1 MQRPE
6 RLAICGWL
14 FRSRLAAS
22 GRSCPPSSG
31 TSCLSLQRFPAM
43 VKPDLLLRLGIRVAL
58 LIGLFAVA
66 GAAVAADPPQQA
78 PGHDDSRAL
87 VKRGAEIYA
96 NLCASCH
103 GDQGEGAEG
112 AYELPLTGDRSIVEL
127 AEVIDQTMPEG
138 EPELCAGEDA
148 AAVAQ
153 YMFETFYSE
162 AAQMRMVPPRAAL
175 ARLTAQ
181 QYRQSL
187 SDLFAHF
194 YGRGRVGEERGLM
207 GIYFDNPG
215 WKEDKKVL
223 TRTDPNIDVD
233 YGQAS
238 PGEGM
243 QDTKFAVY
251 WQGAILAPKTG
262 SYFIRAR
269 GNGSYLVKFID
280 ADARFFDNHV
290 SSGEIQEHSATVD
303 LVAGQLYPLRVDLIK
318 RERKTGNVDISL
330 TLSWKTPQGIEEPI
344 PTRYLVPGWFPTAF
358 APQTPLPPDDRSAG
372 YERGSTISRQWDE
385 ATTQGALEFADV
397 AVEKLWPKY
406 EKDRRDR
413 KDAPQGRELLRQFC
427 CELLDVAMR
436 RPAGSELQQLFVDK
450 QLAEASSDEEAIRRV
465 VLLALKS
472 PRFLYPT
479 LDHDADPSYRRG
491 NRLALTLWDSIPDAS
506 LLDAASKGGLRDA
519 DAVRQHARR
528 MLADPR
534 AKAKV
539 LDGLHEWLDL
549 ARWEEISKSR
559 ELYPEFDEA
568 LVSDLRT
575 SLDLFLEAVVWSEA
589 SDFRQLLQA
598 DWAFTSER
606 IVEFYGDA
614 WKPEGEAT
622 DGRFARTGSDSSVRA
637 GVVTHPLLMSALAYG
652 DASSPIFRGVF
663 LLRHMLGRKIRPPND
678 AFTPL
683 SPDLHPE
690 LTTRQRV
697 ELQTSPV
704 SCMTCHVRI
713 NGLGFALE
721 GFDAVGRLRGEDR
734 AQPIDASGNY
744 IDRAGQQVRF
754 ENAADLTRY
763 LAVSDDVQVAFINRM
778 FLHFV
783 KHPVGAYGENRLD
796 ELKTRFQES
805 GYNIREL
812 LIEIAVIAAEGP
824 VPVPAA

>member
-1 MQRPE
+1 MA
-6 RLAICGWL
+6 LVTSW
-14 FRSRLAAS
+14 LAATAVS
-22 GRSCPPSSG
+22 LHADEPAAEVEATASKW
-31 TSCLSLQRFPAM
+31 LSE
-43 VKPDLLLRLGIRVAL
+43 
-58 LIGLFAVA
+58 
-66 GAAVAADPPQQA
+66 
-78 PGHDDSRAL
+78 
-87 VKRGAEIYA
+87 RGAEIYA
-96 NLCASCH
+96 NQCASCH
-103 GDQGEGAEG
+103 GEQGQGVEG
-112 AYELPLTGDRSIVEL
+112 AYAMPLTGDHSIAEL
-127 AEVIDQTMPEG
+127 ADLIDQTMPEG
-138 EPELCAGEDA
+138 EPEACVGEDA

-153 YMFETFYSE
+153 YMFDAFYSE

-194 YGRGRVGEERGLM
+194 YGRGQVGEERGLM
-207 GIYFDNPG
+207 GIYFNNPG

-243 QDTKFAVY
+243 EDTKFAIY
-251 WQGAILAPKTG
+251 WQGAVLAPKSG
-262 SYFIRAR
+262 SYLIRAR
-269 GNGSYLVKFID
+269 GNGSYIVKFVD
-280 ADARFFDNHV
+280 ADAPFFDNHV
-290 SSGEIQEHSATVD
+290 SSGEIQEHSTTVD
-303 LVAGQLYPLRVDLIK
+303 LVAGQVYPLRVELIK

-330 TLSWKTPQGIEEPI
+330 TLSWKTPRGIEEPI

-372 YERGSTISRQWDE
+372 YVRGSTISRQWDE
-385 ATTQGALEFADV
+385 ATTQGALEFAEV

-406 EKDRRDR
+406 EKDHRNRQ
-413 KDAPQGRELLRQFC
+413 DAPQGRELLRQFC
-427 CELLDVAMR
+427 GEVLDVAMR
-436 RPAGSELQQLFVDK
+436 RPASPELRELFVDK
-450 QLAEASSDEEAIRRV
+450 QLAEAPNDEEAIRRV

-479 LDHDADPSYRRG
+479 LDQDADSGYRRA
-491 NRLALTLWDSIPDAS
+491 NRLALVLWDSLPDAS
-506 LLDAASKGGLRDA
+506 LRDAASKGGLNDIE
-519 DAVRQHARR
+519 AVRNQARR

-534 AKAKV
+534 AKAKI
-539 LDGLHEWLDL
+539 LDGMHEWLDL
-549 ARWEEISKSR
+549 ARWEEISKNR
-559 ELYPEFDEA
+559 ELYPDFDAE

-575 SLDLFLEAVVWSEA
+575 SLDLFLEAVIWSEA

-598 DWAFTSER
+598 DWAYTSDR
-606 IVEFYGDA
+606 IAAFYGDP
-614 WKPEGEAT
+614 WKPAEEAT
-622 DGRFARTGSDSSVRA
+622 QGRFARTGSDSSVRA

-663 LLRHMLGRKIRPPND
+663 LLRHLLGRKMRPPND

-697 ELQTSPV
+697 ELQTSPAA
-704 SCMTCHVRI
+704 CMTCHVRI
-713 NGLGFALE
+713 NGLGFTLE
-721 GFDAVGRLRGEDR
+721 GFDAVGRLRHEER
-734 AQPIDASGNY
+734 SQAIDASGNY
-744 IDRAGQQVRF
+744 VDRAGQQVRF
-754 ENAADLTRY
+754 ENTADLTRY

-824 VPVPAA
+824 VPPATA

>member
-1 MQRPE
+1 MASQFSAKSTESVRMQRPGNL
-6 RLAICGWL
+6 RTGVSKGKSHHCLRMIYGAI
-14 FRSRLAAS
+14 
-22 GRSCPPSSG
+22 
-31 TSCLSLQRFPAM
+31 
-43 VKPDLLLRLGIRVAL
+43 
-58 LIGLFAVA
+58 LIGLGWLAES
-66 GAAVAADPPQQA
+66 GMAAEPVQTDVPLL
-78 PGHDDSRAL
+78 R
-87 VKRGAEIYA
+87 KRGAEIYA
-96 NLCASCH
+96 SLCTGCH
-103 GDQGEGAEG
+103 GEQGQGVEG
-112 AYELPLTGDRSIVEL
+112 AYELPLAGDHSIAEL
-127 AEVIDQTMPEG
+127 AELVDRTMPEG
-138 EPELCAGEDA
+138 EPEACVGEDA
-148 AAVAQ
+148 VAVAH
-153 YMFETFYSE
+153 YMFDAFYSE

-194 YGRGRVGEERGLM
+194 YGRGKVGEERGLT
-207 GIYFDNPG
+207 GIYFNHPG

-223 TRTDPNIDVD
+223 TRTDPNIDFD

-243 QDTKFAVY
+243 EDTKFAVY

-262 SYFIRAR
+262 SYFIRAS
-269 GNGSYLVKFID
+269 GNGSYIVKFID
-280 ADARFFDNHV
+280 ADAPFFDNHV

-303 LVAGQLYPLRVDLIK
+303 LVAGQVYPLRVELIK
-318 RERKTGNVDISL
+318 RERKTGNVNISL

-344 PTRYLVPGWFPTAF
+344 PTRYLIPGWFPTAF

-372 YERGSTISRQWDE
+372 YVRGSTISRQWDE
-385 ATTQGALEFADV
+385 ATTQGALEFAEV

-406 EKDRRDR
+406 EKDRRNR
-413 KDAPQGRELLRQFC
+413 ENAPQGRALLQSFC
-427 CELLDVAMR
+427 YELLDLAMR
-436 RPAGSELQQLFVDK
+436 RPAGPELRQLYVDK
-450 QLAEASSDEEAIRRV
+450 QLDEAPSDEEAIRRV

-479 LDHDADPSYRRG
+479 LDHDAEPGYRRA
-491 NRLALTLWDSIPDAS
+491 NRLALALWDSLPDAV
-506 LLDAASKGGLRDA
+506 LRDAAGKGGLNDA
-519 DAVRQHARR
+519 EAVRRQARR

-534 AKAKV
+534 AKAKI
-539 LDGLHEWLDL
+539 LDGMHEWLDL
-549 ARWEEISKSR
+549 ARWEEISKNR
-559 ELYPEFDEA
+559 ELYPDFDAE

-575 SLDLFLEAVVWSEA
+575 SLDLFLEAVIWSEA

-598 DWAFTSER
+598 DWAYTSDR
-606 IVEFYGDA
+606 IAAFYGDA
-614 WKPEGEAT
+614 WKPAEEVT
-622 DGRFARTGSDSSVRA
+622 QGRFARTGADSSVRA

-663 LLRHMLGRKIRPPND
+663 LLRHLLGRKMRPPND

-697 ELQTSPV
+697 ELQTSPAA
-704 SCMTCHVRI
+704 CMTCHVRI
-713 NGLGFALE
+713 NGLGFTLE
-721 GFDAVGRLRGEDR
+721 GFDAVGRLRHEER
-734 AQPIDASGNY
+734 AQAIDASGSY
-744 IDRAGQQVRF
+744 IDRAGQQIRF
-754 ENAADLTRY
+754 ENTADLTSY

-812 LIEIAVIAAEGP
+812 LVEIAVIAAEGP
-824 VPVPAA
+824 VPPAAA

>member
-1 MQRPE
+1 MLKRVPQSLFAPRFSPAKRGARGEPTSPRDEVADLRE
-6 RLAICGWL
+6 RLGRNQWL
-14 FRSRLAAS
+14 RAGLA
-22 GRSCPPSSG
+22 
-31 TSCLSLQRFPAM
+31 
-43 VKPDLLLRLGIRVAL
+43 V
-58 LIGLFAVA
+58 LIGCVVAA
-66 GAAVAADPPQQA
+66 GAALRAGEPPAVAEPHDPKTLA
-78 PGHDDSRAL
+78 E
-87 VKRGAEIYA
+87 RGAAIYA
-96 NLCASCH
+96 NLCAACH
-103 GDQGEGAEG
+103 GDQGEGTAG
-112 AYELPLTGDRSIVEL
+112 AYEQPLTGDRSIAEL
-127 AEVIDQTMPEG
+127 AEVIEQTMPEG
-138 EPELCAGEDA
+138 EPEVCVGEDA

-153 YMFETFYSE
+153 YMFEAFYSE

-194 YGRGRVGEERGLM
+194 YGRGKVGEERGLM
-207 GIYFDNPG
+207 GIYFDHPG

-238 PGEGM
+238 PGDGM
-243 QDTKFAVY
+243 ENTKFAVY

-269 GNGSYLVKFID
+269 GNGSYIVKFID

-290 SSGEIQEHSATVD
+290 SSGEIQEHAATVE

-385 ATTQGALEFADV
+385 ATTQGALEFAEV

-406 EKDRRDR
+406 EKDHRNRQ
-413 KDAPQGRELLRQFC
+413 DAPSGRELLRQFC

-436 RPAGSELQQLFVDK
+436 RPAGPELQQLFVDK
-450 QLAEASSDEEAIRRV
+450 QLAEAPNEEEAIRRV

-479 LDHDADPSYRRG
+479 LDHDADPGYRRA
-491 NRLALTLWDSIPDAS
+491 NRLALVLWDSLPDAS
-506 LLDAASKGGLRDA
+506 LREAAGKGGLHA
-519 DAVRQHARR
+519 AEAVRKHARR

-534 AKAKV
+534 AKAKT
-539 LDGLHEWLDL
+539 LAGMHEWLDL
-549 ARWEEISKSR
+549 ARWEEISKNR
-559 ELYPEFDEA
+559 ELYPDFDAA

-575 SLDLFLEAVVWSEA
+575 SLDLFLEAVIWSET

-598 DWAFTSER
+598 DWAYTTDR
-606 IVEFYGDA
+606 MAAFYGAA
-614 WKPEGEAT
+614 WEPVEESSQ
-622 DGRFARTGSDSSVRA
+622 GRFARTGSDRLVRA

-663 LLRHMLGRKIRPPND
+663 LLRHLLGRKMRPPND

-697 ELQTSPV
+697 ELQTSPAA
-704 SCMTCHVRI
+704 CMTCHVRI
-713 NGLGFALE
+713 NGLGFTLE
-721 GFDAVGRLRGEDR
+721 GFDAVGRLRHEER
-734 AQPIDASGNY
+734 SQAIDASGNY

-796 ELKTRFQES
+796 ELKTRFEAS
-805 GYNIREL
+805 GYNIQEL
-812 LIEIAVIAAEGP
+812 LIEIAVMAAEGP
-824 VPVPAA
+824 APPPAA